1 MESDDGA
8 EIGIVGEPRLAA
20 TLRFVV
26 LLNLCAFAAE
36 FTIAVLIDSV
46 ALFADS
52 VDFLEDLA
60 MSGLVL
66 AALRFSPR
74 IRAKLGMGLAALL
87 LLPAGAMLVALAQKF
102 TTATPVVPEPAA
114 LGLTGLGAFA
124 VNVAC
129 AVLLARVRNRA
140 GSLTRAAF
148 LSARNDVIGNVAIV
162 AAGGVTALWP
172 SIWPDVAV
180 GLGIAALNADSARD
194 VLSAARREHD
204 AAASP
209 AARK

>member
-1 MESDDGA
+1 MNDDEGGAVVISD
-8 EIGIVGEPRLAA
+8 PRLVA
-20 TLRFVV
+20 TLRLVV
-26 LLNLCAFAAE
+26 LLNLIAFVAE
-36 FTIAVLIDSV
+36 FVIAVIIDSV
-46 ALFADS
+46 ALFADG

-87 LLPAGAMLVALAQKF
+87 LLPAGAMLAALVQKF
-102 TTATPVVPEPAA
+102 TTAAPIVPAPAA
-114 LGLTGLGAFA
+114 LSLTGLAAFA
-124 VNVAC
+124 VNIAC
-129 AVLLARVRNRA
+129 AAMLARVRNRA

-162 AAGGVTALWP
+162 VAGGVTALWP
-172 SIWPDVAV
+172 SIWPDIVV

-194 VLSAARREHD
+194 VLSAARREHR

-209 AARK
+209 SGRE